1 MISSWLVPSIT
12 TLIEKEMGS
21 YKRVADEFCFSGP
34 LPLATIAETPTSTDR
49 MARGA
54 ILGDHG
60 VRGGMGGIYAFNVL
74 TLPWDIP
81 DRAPW

>member
-1 MISSWLVPSIT
+1 MKESPTSFVLV
-12 TLIEKEMGS
+12 
-21 YKRVADEFCFSGP
+21 GP
-34 LPLATIAETPTSTDR
+34 LPLATIAETPKSTDR

-74 TLPWDIP
+74 TLPWNIL
-81 DRAPW
+81 DRAYW

>member
-1 MISSWLVPSIT
+1 MKESPTSFDLV
-12 TLIEKEMGS
+12 
-21 YKRVADEFCFSGP
+21 DP
-34 LPLATIAETPTSTDR
+34 LPLATIAETPKSTDR

-74 TLPWDIP
+74 TLPWDIL